1 VIVTLLVEQ
10 ESAVLRHV
18 DERPAMMLRGEF
30 KKMLAAA
37 RRPQGD
43 PHEATAQC
51 GGGAFSGAQRI
62 ACRPSGIDPGVCVQ
76 ANTEEGVQPEKP
88 HRLPSRSARPVQGGV
103 FSSAF
108 SR

>member
-1 VIVTLLVEQ
+1 MIVTLLVEQ

-18 DERPAMMLRGEF
+18 DERLPTMLRGEF

-43 PHEATAQC
+43 PHEATAKC
-51 GGGAFSGAQRI
+51 GGGASSGAKGSH
-62 ACRPSGIDPGVCVQ
+62 AAPCGIDLGVCVQ